1 MVTILMISTKMTTV
15 GLLKIEIFWDKCSD
29 VIISVNDVTNKILS
43 SDSNYIADIVMLPKF
58 GNSGIS
64 IKKFVITTIL

>member
-15 GLLKIEIFWDKCSD
+15 GLFKIEIFWDKCSD

-43 SDSNYIADIVMLPKF
+43 SDSNYIADVTK
-58 GNSGIS
+58 
-64 IKKFVITTIL
+64 VW